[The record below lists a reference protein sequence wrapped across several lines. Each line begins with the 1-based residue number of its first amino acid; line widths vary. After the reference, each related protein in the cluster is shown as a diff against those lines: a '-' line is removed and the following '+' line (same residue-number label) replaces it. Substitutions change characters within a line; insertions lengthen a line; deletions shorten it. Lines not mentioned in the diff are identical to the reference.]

1 MKMLA
6 GTQTE
11 IVAMAEKIPSCTG
24 VKEGGTKEGPAD
36 SVVAHNVAG
45 TAVVRG
51 KAR

>member
-1 MKMLA
+1 MKMLV

-11 IVAMAEKIPSCTG
+11 IVAMAEKIPRRTG
-24 VKEGGTKEGPAD
+24 VKEGGTKEGPPG
-36 SVVAHNVAG
+36 SHNVAG